1 MAWRRAVLRRP
12 NTRLK
17 WTSTENNR
25 KYVCRCRNERDG
37 PHPSSIHSGCRA
49 VVCHLQTRRSS
60 SRLPLE
66 AKRLGCLGAAV
77 PLPGVPVDGNDPG
90 DGLPCIY
97 LPKLCEQ
104 KGWHHLD
111 QMGVNVAFGARSY
124 RTPEPRFGASSF
136 PYRTTFGRLEQ
147 PPGCRWRR
155 LTTDEGRHDLNQ
167 HALLSERFGV
177 LITFFKSSPG

>member
-17 WTSTENNR
+17 WTSTENR

-49 VVCHLQTRRSS
+49 VVCHLQPDVRQ
-60 SRLPLE
+60 
-66 AKRLGCLGAAV
+66 AGCHLRPSGWDASGQQSAAWRAS
-77 PLPGVPVDGNDPG
+77 GWERPG
-90 DGLPCIY
+90 DGLPVSTCPSSVSRRVGITSTRWVSTW
-97 LPKLCEQ
+97 LLVP
-104 KGWHHLD
+104 
-111 QMGVNVAFGARSY
+111 GATARLNHDSAQAAS
-124 RTPEPRFGASSF
+124 RTEPPLGAWSN
-136 PYRTTFGRLEQ
+136 
-147 PPGCRWRR
+147 RR
-155 LTTDEGRHDLNQ
+155 GAVEATYDRRGRHDLNQ